1 MIVTAGKTNV
11 SAYFYIVGDSSHA
24 SPGEP
29 VTGLLYSD
37 IETGGSASYM
47 RQGAA
52 RTDLTLV
59 TQTAAG
65 AHTDG
70 GFVQVDATNMPGVY
84 RCDYPDAAFATGV
97 DEVVLSIVVAS
108 ANNAIAAPI
117 KCQIADFDLR
127 TASPVVASVTG
138 AVGSVT
144 GAVGS
149 VTGAVASVTGNV
161 GGNVTGSVGSVAS
174 GGITAASIAAD
185 AIGASEL
192 AADAVAEIADQ
203 VWDEARSGHVTD
215 GSFGQAFVGARIGTA
230 QSATASTIVLAA
242 GETFAADELNGAQVH
257 ILSASTGAGQ
267 TRYIDDYAASVADT
281 ADISPDWTTTPTGTI
296 VYQIFPS
303 APVSTGNPPD
313 VNVVSVA
320 DTAQTGGDLA
330 ALITTVD
337 TVVDGIQTDLSNG
350 TDGLGAIKTDTAAIL
365 VDTAEIG
372 AAGAGLTA
380 LATQGSVDTI
390 DTNVDTLLTRIPAAL
405 FSGITSLAEWL
416 GLMAGAQTANATALT
431 EIKATGA
438 GSGTY
443 DESTDSM
450 EAIAGA
456 GGGGAPTVTQIRQ
469 EMDANSTQLAAILAD
484 TNELQTDDVPG
495 LIAALNDPTAAAV
508 ADAVLDEALAGHVTA
523 GTLGKAVADIET
535 DVTSIETR
543 LPDALE
549 SGRIAATT
557 GSVSNAAIRDGILD
571 RALSSHTTAGTV
583 GKAISDTL
591 ADTAELQADDV
602 PGLIAALNDLSSAES
617 QTAAAAAITAAFGIT
632 TSTVND
638 ASATTTGFTVT
649 ADVSTD
655 IRLGVLR
662 FTDGALAGESRL
674 VTHTGTTIAV
684 VQPTS
689 VPAGLATVGPF
700 SAAVA
705 NGVAYTF
712 RPL

>member
-1 MIVTAGKTNV
+1 MSFTSKAQYDATDFSVQFRVLDSTDGTPETTYAYNTTGVDFWYRRGPTGARTAITE
-11 SAYFYIVGDSSHA
+11 ATQT
-24 SPGEP
+24 
-29 VTGLLYSD
+29 VTG
-37 IETGGSASYM
+37 
-47 RQGAA
+47 
-52 RTDLTLV
+52 
-59 TQTAAG
+59 
-65 AHTDG
+65 AHSDG
-70 GFVQVDATNMPGVY
+70 GLVHVSDGY
-84 RCDYPDAAFATGV
+84 GRLDLPDAA
-97 DEVVLSIVVAS
+97 
-108 ANNAIAAPI
+108 
-117 KCQIADFDLR
+117 
-127 TASPVVASVTG
+127 
-138 AVGSVT
+138 
-144 GAVGS
+144 
-149 VTGAVASVTGNV
+149 
-161 GGNVTGSVGSVAS
+161 VAS
-174 GGITAASIAAD
+174 GVDWVEYGGTFT
-185 AIGASEL
+185 GMVVVGGRVELETASEAAVRNYTEKLFPTDGVIATTTGNTTSAINLTEVIDSSARADDVNGEIL
-192 AADAVAEIADQ
+192 AICWVGGTFDGLVLRARVTDYAVTNQLAAVELLSGGVLPEAVAAGDMVFREGQYTADAVKIGGTNQ
-203 VWDEARSGHVTD
+203 
-215 GSFGQAFVGARIGTA
+215 GAVNLATRIGTPNDTDI
-230 QSATASTIVLAA
+230 ATDIAA
-242 GETFAADELNGAQVH
+242 V
-257 ILSASTGAGQ
+257 
-267 TRYIDDYAASVADT
+267 
-281 ADISPDWTTTPTGTI
+281 
-296 VYQIFPS
+296 
-303 APVSTGNPPD
+303 
-313 VNVVSVA
+313 
-320 DTAQTGGDLA
+320 
-330 ALITTVD
+330 
-337 TVVDGIQTDLSNG
+337 
-350 TDGLGAIKTDTAAIL
+350 KTDSAAIL

-416 GLMAGAQTANATALT
+416 GLMAGAQTADATALT